1 MDRLWS
7 PWRYAYVSN
16 AGPVQ
21 GCIFCE
27 KAAEDRDEAN
37 YIVHRGRKNFLLLN
51 LYPYTTGHVM
61 IAPYEHVATLEA
73 ASLET
78 LEEMM
83 ALARA
88 AERNLRAI
96 YRPQGF
102 NIGMNLGECA
112 GAGVAGHIHMH
123 VVPRWPA
130 DSNFMTIVGETRVL
144 PEAMEAT
151 YGKLLEAFAGR
162 GR

>member
-7 PWRYAYVSN
+7 PWRYAYVS
-16 AGPVQ
+16 AVGPAQ
-21 GCIFCE
+21 DCIFCV
-27 KAAEDRDEAN
+27 KAAEERDESN

-73 ASLET
+73 ASEGT
-78 LEEMM
+78 LEEMIM
-83 ALARA
+83 LARA
-88 AERNLRAI
+88 AERHLTAI
-96 YRPQGF
+96 YRPRGF
-102 NIGMNLGECA
+102 NIGMNIGECA

-144 PEAMEAT
+144 PEAIEVT
-151 YGKLLEAFAGR
+151 YRKLLEAFAPR
-162 GR
+162 A